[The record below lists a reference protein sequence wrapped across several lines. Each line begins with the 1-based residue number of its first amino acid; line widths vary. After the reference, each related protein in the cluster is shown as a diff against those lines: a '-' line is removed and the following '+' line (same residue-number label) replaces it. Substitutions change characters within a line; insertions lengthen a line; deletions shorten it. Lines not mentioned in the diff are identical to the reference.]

1 MLHAYLP
8 LPLLAADVGCCATLG
23 LDLQRC
29 RGHLFAA
36 QVNQAL
42 DRFVR
47 PASYRGPRRITG
59 QRYCYNLCESRV
71 GSATLIAAA
80 RGYAF
85 SCRTERSLSGRRGT
99 PCLPRQPD
107 ECRPRRRRVWGT
119 KAKPLASPKAGGFA
133 VCASAFC
140 AGRHCAP
147 PNSIG
152 QRSFRRWLLVV
163 AECPLLAQYGHCRR
177 AE

>member
-1 MLHAYLP
+1 MPHAYLP

-85 SCRTERSLSGRRGT
+85 SCRTERSLQGGGGLRACRFDNPTSAAQEGGAYGGRRQS
-99 PCLPRQPD
+99 RW
-107 ECRPRRRRVWGT
+107 RPLRPAALLSALQLFVLAVTARRRI
-119 KAKPLASPKAGGFA
+119 A
-133 VCASAFC
+133 
-140 AGRHCAP
+140 
-147 PNSIG
+147 
-152 QRSFRRWLLVV
+152 
-163 AECPLLAQYGHCRR
+163 
-177 AE
+177 

>member
-47 PASYRGPRRITG
+47 PASYG
-59 QRYCYNLCESRV
+59 
-71 GSATLIAAA
+71 
-80 RGYAF
+80 
-85 SCRTERSLSGRRGT
+85 
-99 PCLPRQPD
+99 
-107 ECRPRRRRVWGT
+107 
-119 KAKPLASPKAGGFA
+119 
-133 VCASAFC
+133 
-140 AGRHCAP
+140 AGRAGSQVSDIVTICVKAE
-147 PNSIG
+147 SA
-152 QRSFRRWLLVV
+152 RLL
-163 AECPLLAQYGHCRR
+163 
-177 AE
+177 